1 MDTDAADCE
10 SRGTAMRGLVS
21 EGSAPGCFRDQV
33 GRLTA
38 PVEGKGVLEGGR
50 SAAGWLLS
58 VDEHCRRI
66 DLSTGGY
73 EA

>member
-1 MDTDAADCE
+1 MHGHRGRC
-10 SRGTAMRGLVS
+10 SRLRIAGEREDDRRRG
-21 EGSAPGCFRDQV
+21 GFRDQV
-33 GRLTA
+33 GRLIA
-38 PVEGKGVLEGGR
+38 RRKGKGEMSEGGR

-66 DLSTGGY
+66 DLSTRGY